1 MKKTLFIILALIS
14 FLIYLTLKTAP
25 SLERVKTKI
34 FGQYSIW
41 VGTAAFSSSD
51 CTSEYKETQDKI
63 KYFNLCSGLENIIF
77 KTQVLK
83 IEKGECYC
91 YKTEYK

>member
-1 MKKTLFIILALIS
+1 MQKTLFIILALIS
-14 FLIYLTLKTAP
+14 FLIYLILKTIP
-25 SLERVKTKI
+25 FHDRVTTKI
-34 FGQYSIW
+34 FGQYSVWI
-41 VGTAAFSSSD
+41 GTAAFSSSD
-51 CTSEYKETQDKI
+51 CTSEYEEMQDKI
-63 KYFNLCSGLENIIF
+63 KYFDLCSGLENIIF

>member
-1 MKKTLFIILALIS
+1 MQKTLFIILALIS
-14 FLIYLTLKTAP
+14 FLIYLTLETTP
-25 SLERVKTKI
+25 SHKRVRTKI
-34 FGQYSIW
+34 FGQYSVW

-51 CTSEYKETQDKI
+51 CTSEYEEIQDKI
-63 KYFNLCSGLENIIF
+63 KYINLCSGLENIIF